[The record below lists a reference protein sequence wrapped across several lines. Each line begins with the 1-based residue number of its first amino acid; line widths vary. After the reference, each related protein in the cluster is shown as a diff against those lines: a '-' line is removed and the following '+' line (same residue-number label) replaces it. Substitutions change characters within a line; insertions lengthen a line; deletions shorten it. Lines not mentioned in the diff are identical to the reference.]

1 MGEKVIFH
9 ICRSQDWEEAQK
21 LGEYRAGSLSTEGFI
36 HCSEMHQVAGVAKTF
51 YKDVPDL
58 VLLYIEVEKLIPEL
72 IYEEADGQEFPHI
85 YGPINLNAVLDAPKM
100 EKNSVGVFE
109 GPII

>member
-1 MGEKVIFH
+1 MAEKVIFH
-9 ICRSQDWEEAQK
+9 ICTSWDWEETQK
-21 LGEYRAGSLSTEGFI
+21 ADEYRAGSLSTEGFI
-36 HCSEMHQVAGVAKTF
+36 HCSEKHQVAGVANLF

-85 YGPINLNAVLDAPKM
+85 YGPINLDAVLKTSKF
-100 EKNSVGVFE
+100 EKNSLGVFE
-109 GPII
+109 DPKI